1 MQITV
6 RGKNIEITGPLRDY
20 VEKKVGKIEKYLEGP
35 LSATVTLNV
44 EKGRHIVEVT
54 VPINGMLLR
63 GEEETE
69 DMYASID
76 LVVEKLEKQ
85 IDKYKTRL
93 NRKIRPQIADTPA
106 EKDLAEPVIVKT
118 KRFAIK
124 PMAPDE
130 AVMQMNLIGHDF
142 FVFANAETNQVN
154 VVYRRRDGNYGLIE
168 PDR

>member
-6 RGKNIEITGPLRDY
+6 RGKNVEITGPLRDY

-63 GEEETE
+63 GEEATD

-93 NRKIRPQIADTPA
+93 TRKLRPQIADEPA
-106 EKDLAEPVIVKT
+106 PKVFDDPVIVKT

-124 PMAPDE
+124 PMAVDE

-142 FVFANAETNQVN
+142 FVFADAETNQVN